1 MLQAKGAVDNTVPS
15 AGWGAERVV
24 GAIRDGTL
32 RRSLGMKLG
41 AAIERR
47 FPEKRLFLRSDTQT
61 RFVRLSPA
69 TQIFGLLGSALIV
82 GWAIMASAIILM
94 DSLSAGSIREQ
105 AEREQRLYE
114 ERLNLLSEE
123 RDKRMAEALAAQERF
138 SVALEQVSEMQ
149 MRLLASDE
157 RRREFETGIE
167 VIQATLRRTMKERDE
182 SREEAELLMARLERD
197 ESETE
202 VERVRGA
209 DAMSSLDL
217 IVDALADTAAER
229 DEMREF
235 AAEAAE
241 RIDEME
247 YEAQLAEE
255 RTERIF
261 TQIEEAV
268 SVSLEPLDDMFSS
281 AKLPTDSIIE
291 QLRRTY
297 SGQGGPLTPLTFSTK
312 GEAPHPVSLR
322 ANEVLEK
329 LDELNLYRIAAQK
342 TPFAMPVRSAYRFTS
357 GFGPRW
363 GRMHNGTDFASS
375 YGTPIHATADG
386 TVVHAGWEGGFGRLV
401 KIRHEFGIETFYAH
415 LSKIN
420 VEVGQ
425 RVSRGDRI
433 GDMGNSGRSTGTHL
447 HYEVRQSGKPVN
459 PMTYIKAA
467 RDVF

>member
-1 MLQAKGAVDNTVPS
+1 M
-15 AGWGAERVV
+15 R
-24 GAIRDGTL
+24 
-32 RRSLGMKLG
+32 LG
-41 AAIERR
+41 AALERR

-69 TQIFGLLGSALIV
+69 TQILALGGSALIV

-114 ERLNLLSEE
+114 ERLNTLSEE
-123 RDKRMAEALAAQERF
+123 RDKRIAEAVAAQERF
-138 SVALEQVSEMQ
+138 TVALDQVSEMQ

-157 RRREFETGIE
+157 RRREYETGIE
-167 VIQATLRRTMKERDE
+167 VIQATLRQTMKERDE
-182 SREEAELLMARLERD
+182 ARAEADLLRARLERD
-197 ESETE
+197 ESED
-202 VERVRGA
+202 ERERIRGA
-209 DAMSSLDL
+209 DAMGSLDL
-217 IVDALADTAAER
+217 LAEALSATAAER
-229 DEMREF
+229 DEMRDF
-235 AAEAAE
+235 ASAAAEQ
-241 RIDEME
+241 IDAME
-247 YEAQLAEE
+247 YEAQLAQE
-255 RTERIF
+255 RNERIF

-268 SVSLEPLDDMFSS
+268 AVSLEPLDDMFAS
-281 AKLPTDSIIE
+281 AGLPTDSIIE

-312 GEAPHPVSLR
+312 GEAPHPEGLR

-342 TPFAMPVRSAYRFTS
+342 TPFAVPLKSAYRFTS

-363 GRMHNGTDFASS
+363 GRMHNGTDFASA
-375 YGTPIHATADG
+375 YGTPIYATADG
-386 TVVHAGWEGGFGRLV
+386 VVVHAGWEGGFGRLIR
-401 KIRHEFGIETFYAH
+401 IRHEFGIETYYAH
-415 LSKIN
+415 LSKIHVN
-420 VEVGQ
+420 VGQ

>member
-1 MLQAKGAVDNTVPS
+1 M
-15 AGWGAERVV
+15 
-24 GAIRDGTL
+24 
-32 RRSLGMKLG
+32 RRSLRTKLG
-41 AAIERR
+41 AALERR

-69 TQIFGLLGSALIV
+69 TQITAILGSALIV

-114 ERLNLLSEE
+114 ERLNTLSEE
-123 RDKRMAEALAAQERF
+123 RDKRLAEAVAAQERF
-138 SVALEQVSEMQ
+138 TVALDQVSEMQ

-157 RRREFETGIE
+157 RRREYETGIE
-167 VIQATLRRTMKERDE
+167 AIQATLRRTIQERDE
-182 SREEAELLMARLERD
+182 ARAEAELLQARLEQNASED
-197 ESETE
+197 ER
-202 VERVRGA
+202 ERIRGA
-209 DAMSSLDL
+209 DAMGALDL
-217 IVDALADTAAER
+217 LADALEDTAEQR
-229 DEMREF
+229 DEMHEF
-235 AAEAAE
+235 ARAAAE
-241 RIDEME
+241 QVETME
-247 YEAQLAEE
+247 YEAQLAQE
-255 RTERIF
+255 RNERIF
-261 TQIEEAV
+261 SQIEEAV
-268 SVSLEPLDDMFSS
+268 AVSLEPLDDMFSS
-281 AKLPTDSIIE
+281 AGLPTDRIIG
-291 QLRRTY
+291 QLRSAY

-312 GEAPHPVSLR
+312 GEMPHPDSLR
-322 ANEVLEK
+322 ANEVLGK

-342 TPFAMPVRSAYRFTS
+342 TPFAVPVKSAYRFTS

-375 YGTPIHATADG
+375 YGTPIYATADG
-386 TVVHAGWEGGFGRLV
+386 VVVHAGWEGGYGRLIR
-401 KIRHEFGIETFYAH
+401 IRHEFGIETYYAH
-415 LSKIN
+415 LSKIG

>member
-1 MLQAKGAVDNTVPS
+1 M
-15 AGWGAERVV
+15 RF
-24 GAIRDGTL
+24 
-32 RRSLGMKLG
+32 G
-41 AAIERR
+41 AALERR

-69 TQIFGLLGSALIV
+69 TQIAALAGSALIV

-114 ERLNLLSEE
+114 ERLNALSDE
-123 RDKRMAEALAAQERF
+123 RDKRIAEAIAAQERF
-138 SVALEQVSEMQ
+138 TVALGQVSEMQ

-167 VIQATLRRTMKERDE
+167 VIQATLRQTMKERDE
-182 SREEAELLMARLERD
+182 ARSEAELLRARLEQDASED
-197 ESETE
+197 ER
-202 VERVRGA
+202 ERIQGA
-209 DAMSSLDL
+209 DAMGSLDL
-217 IVDALADTAAER
+217 LAEALSTTAAER

-235 AAEAAE
+235 AQTASEQIEA
-241 RIDEME
+241 ME
-247 YEAQLAEE
+247 YEAQLAQE
-255 RTERIF
+255 RNERIF

-268 SVSLEPLDDMFSS
+268 AVSLEPLDEMF
-281 AKLPTDSIIE
+281 ANAGLPTDSIIE

-312 GEAPHPVSLR
+312 GEAPHRESLR
-322 ANEVLEK
+322 ANEVLEQ

-342 TPFAMPVRSAYRFTS
+342 TPFAMPLRSAYRFTS

-363 GRMHNGTDFASS
+363 GRMHNGADFASS
-375 YGTPIHATADG
+375 YGTPIFATADG
-386 TVVHAGWEGGFGRLV
+386 VVVHAGWEGGFGRLV
-401 KIRHEFGIETFYAH
+401 RIRHEFGIETYYAH
-415 LSKIN
+415 LSKISVN
-420 VEVGQ
+420 VGQ